1 MEEVECVA
9 SSRSFICGG
18 SEAIINAC
26 LPELCG
32 GGKWRR
38 GRRSGIMSG
47 RRNAAFT
54 PLDLEGSGDG
64 VSHRR
69 GGGRN
74 PETWTQVWLIS
85 TRCNLSLIDY
95 NYISITPSIDLTG
108 CFISRSNR
116 PAETAPW
123 LQI

>member
-1 MEEVECVA
+1 MGAEEMEEVERVA

-18 SEAIINAC
+18 SEAIINAR
-26 LPELCG
+26 LPELRG

-47 RRNAAFT
+47 GRNAAFT

-69 GGGRN
+69 GGGGN
-74 PETWTQVWLIS
+74 PDTGVA
-85 TRCNLSLIDY
+85 
-95 NYISITPSIDLTG
+95 DLH
-108 CFISRSNR
+108 
-116 PAETAPW
+116 P
-123 LQI
+123 L